1 MMLKLTCNITHSRI
15 VGDNMK
21 YIVNLN
27 VRSNYSFLSS
37 TIKISD
43 YIKFAK
49 KNNLKVL
56 SLVDKNV
63 MYGAYEFCNLCIEND
78 IKPLIGLNCI
88 WESTTDKVELTIMA
102 TSYAGYQR
110 LMALS
115 TAIST
120 NNNIIS
126 TNDVKKYLNETREV
140 LVIIH
145 ANKKNVRYIKNIYD
159 ILNSTGNELV
169 YFGLVPSDIENI
181 KLFKSITSNIVPID
195 LVLYLDEKQHS
206 IYQILQAIKE
216 QKTLKAEDL
225 VKSNQFLYKT
235 KQELAKYYP
244 NDIIEN
250 IEKVIWLC
258 NLKYPKNKP
267 HNGELSLPKFIC
279 PDNFTSA
286 SYLQELCKQGL
297 ALRLQSREIPE
308 TYVKRILYELQ
319 VINEMGF
326 ADYFLIV
333 NDYVKF
339 AKSRNIM
346 VGPGRGS
353 VAGSLV
359 AYVLGIT
366 DVDPIIYNLIFER
379 FLNPE
384 RISLPD
390 IDIDFEDIRRDEVI
404 NYIHQKYGK
413 EHVAYIV
420 TFQTI
425 ASKMAIR
432 DLGRVFAINIED
444 VNEITKLIPI
454 EYNFDINIAVKQS
467 PKLAWYANKY
477 PLLFTL
483 TKEILG
489 FPRQTSTHAAG
500 IVITKAPLVTTVPLQ
515 LGFQG
520 IYQTQFPMQTLE
532 VLGLIKMDI
541 LGLRNLTILQNI
553 LQQVREH
560 YFLNLKLSQ
569 LPLDDEKAFNIIKN
583 GDTTG
588 IFQLESSGMRQ
599 ILMKMK
605 TDNLEDIIAA
615 SSLFRPGPQKY
626 IEEYI
631 NCKLKK
637 QKVTYFHEDLKPYLS
652 STYGIIIY
660 QEQILLIL
668 QKIAGYSLGKAD
680 LIRRAISK
688 KDTVIM
694 KEQAV
699 SFIKSGISR
708 GYSPKIIK
716 KIWEDIEK
724 FAGYGFN
731 RSHAVAYSLISYYLV
746 YLKANYPLAFM
757 VSLLSSVIGNDQK
770 MLQYLNECQ
779 KYQIKVLPPS
789 VQFSGIDFLID
800 DSKKA
805 IRYSLQ
811 AIKQISQG
819 ICSNLIKERTKN
831 GFFQDFFNFCARA
844 IFIGLNRKNIEHLIA
859 AGALDEIEPNR
870 TMLLLNLDAG
880 LDYAHMVQVKDE
892 NSNEITLNFNLIA
905 KPIMLQRE
913 DDWNNNSINEHRAL
927 GLYLKYNPK
936 MLWKEQLDP
945 HNKAIDLAYINNYV
959 GQHVRVY
966 GIINT
971 VRVIR
976 TKNKRL
982 MAFFEIQNDSNVIE
996 VTAFERLYQIY
1007 QEYLQV
1013 NKVILMEARVEI
1025 YKDNIQLILSRM
1037 IKSLP

>member
-1 MMLKLTCNITHSRI
+1 MLKLIYDINHTKI
-15 VGDNMK
+15 VGNKMK

-43 YIKFAK
+43 YIEFAK

-56 SLVDKNV
+56 SLVDKNI
-63 MYGAYEFCNLCIEND
+63 MYGAYEFYYLCIEHD
-78 IKPLIGLNCI
+78 IKPLIGLNCF
-88 WESTTDKVELTIMA
+88 WESTNDKVELTIMA
-102 TSYAGYQR
+102 TSYQGYQR

-115 TAIST
+115 TIIST
-120 NNNIIS
+120 NNYLIS
-126 TNDVKKYLNETREV
+126 TSDVKKYLNETREV

-145 ANKKNVRYIKNIYD
+145 ANKQNVRFIKNIYD
-159 ILNSTGNELV
+159 ILNSTGHELV
-169 YFGLVPSDIENI
+169 YFGIVPSDMNNI
-181 KLFKSITSNIVPID
+181 TLLKSITTNIIPID
-195 LVLYLDEKQHS
+195 LVLYIDEKQHRT
-206 IYQILQAIKE
+206 YQILQAIKE
-216 QKTLKAEDL
+216 QKILKAEDL
-225 VKSNQFLYKT
+225 LKSNEFLYKT
-235 KQELAKYYP
+235 KQELSKNYP

-250 IEKVIWLC
+250 IEKVAWLC
-258 NLKYPKNKP
+258 NLKFPKNKP
-267 HNGELSLPKFIC
+267 HSEQLSLPKFVC
-279 PDNFTSA
+279 PNNFTSD

-297 ALRLQSREIPE
+297 AARFRSHEIAE
-308 TYVKRILYELQ
+308 VYVKRILYELQ

-339 AKSRNIM
+339 AKSKKIM

-366 DVDPIIYNLIFER
+366 DVDPIAYNLIFER

-384 RISLPD
+384 RISWPD
-390 IDIDFEDIRRDEVI
+390 IDVDFEDARRDEII

-432 DLGRVFAINIED
+432 DLGRVFQVAIED
-444 VNEITKLIPI
+444 INEMTKLIPLQ
-454 EYNFDINIAVKQS
+454 YNFEIDLAVKQS
-467 PKLAWYANKY
+467 PKLAWYASKY
-477 PLLFTL
+477 PLLFSL
-483 TKEILG
+483 TKEIIG

-500 IVITKAPLVTTVPLQ
+500 IIITKVPLVSIVPLQ

-532 VLGLIKMDI
+532 KLGLTKMDI

-553 LQQVREH
+553 LQQVSKH

-569 LPLDDEKAFNIIKN
+569 FPLNDEKSFNFIKN

-588 IFQLESSGMRQ
+588 VFQLESSVMRQ
-599 ILMKMK
+599 ILIKMK
-605 TDNLEDIIAA
+605 ADNFEDIVAT
-615 SSLFRPGPQKY
+615 SSLFRPGPQEY
-626 IEEYI
+626 IETYI
-631 NCKLKK
+631 NCKLAK
-637 QKVTYFHEDLKPYLS
+637 QKITYLHEDLKPYLA

-660 QEQILLIL
+660 QEQVLLIL

-694 KEQAV
+694 KQQAMD
-699 SFIKSGISR
+699 FIKSATSK
-708 GYSPKIIK
+708 GYSLKVVK

-757 VSLLSSVIGNDQK
+757 VSLLTSVIGNDQK

-779 KYQIKVLPPS
+779 KYQIKILPPS

-800 DSKKA
+800 DTKNA

-811 AIKQISQG
+811 AIKQMSQG
-819 ICSNLIKERTKN
+819 TCINLIKERSDN
-831 GFFQDFFNFCARA
+831 GLFYDFFSFCARA
-844 IFIGLNRKNIEHLIA
+844 IFIGLNRKNIEYLIA
-859 AGALDEIEPNR
+859 AGALDDLRINR
-870 TMLLLNLDAG
+870 TMLLLNLNAA
-880 LDYAHMVQVKDE
+880 LEYANMVQVKDE
-892 NSNEITLNFNLIA
+892 VSGQITLNFNLIA

-936 MLWKEQLDP
+936 LLWKEKLDP
-945 HNKAIDLAYINNYV
+945 NNRAIDLGYINNYIN
-959 GQHVRVY
+959 QYVRVY
-966 GIINT
+966 GIINN
-971 VRVIR
+971 VRVIK
-976 TKNKRL
+976 TKNQKL
-982 MAFFEIQNDSNVIE
+982 MAFFAMQNDNNVIE
-996 VTAFERLYQIY
+996 VTVFEKLYKAY

-1013 NKVILMEARVEI
+1013 NKVILIEAKVEI
-1025 YKDNIQLILSRM
+1025 YQNNTQLILSK
-1037 IKSLP
+1037 IIEKL

>member
-1 MMLKLTCNITHSRI
+1 
-15 VGDNMK
+15 MK

-43 YIKFAK
+43 YIEFAK

-56 SLVDKNV
+56 SLVDKNI
-63 MYGAYEFCNLCIEND
+63 MYGAYEFCNLCIENE
-78 IKPLIGLNCI
+78 IKPLIGLNCV

-110 LMALS
+110 LIELS
-115 TAIST
+115 TIIST
-120 NNNIIS
+120 NNNIVT
-126 TNDVKKYLNETREV
+126 TNDVKKYLNQTREV

-145 ANKKNVRYIKNIYD
+145 ANNKNIRYIKNNYD
-159 ILNSTGNELV
+159 ILNSTGHELV
-169 YFGLVPSDIENI
+169 YFGLVPSDMDNI
-181 KLFKSITSNIVPID
+181 TLLKSITSNIIPID
-195 LVLYLDEKQHS
+195 LVLYLDEKQHR

-216 QKTLKAEDL
+216 QKTLKSEDL
-225 VKSNQFLYKT
+225 SKSNEFLYKT
-235 KQELAKYYP
+235 KQDLMQHYP
-244 NDIIEN
+244 NEIIEN

-258 NLKYPKNKP
+258 NLKFPKNKP
-267 HNGELSLPKFIC
+267 NSAELSLPKFTC
-279 PDNFTSA
+279 PNNLTSNL
-286 SYLQELCKQGL
+286 YLQELCKQGL
-297 ALRLQSREIPE
+297 EAHFQSREIPE
-308 TYVKRILYELQ
+308 TYVKRVLYELQ

-339 AKSRNIM
+339 AKSKNIM

-366 DVDPIIYNLIFER
+366 GVDPIAYNLIFER

-390 IDIDFEDIRRDEVI
+390 IDIDFEDTRRDEVI
-404 NYIHQKYGK
+404 KYIHQKYGK

-432 DLGRVFAINIED
+432 DLGRVFQVNIED
-444 VNEITKLIPI
+444 INEMTKLIPI
-454 EYNFDINIAVKQS
+454 QYNFEIDMAIKQS

-500 IVITKAPLVTTVPLQ
+500 IVITSAPLVTAIPLQ

-532 VLGLIKMDI
+532 ALGLIKMDI

-553 LQQVREH
+553 LQQVSKH

-569 LPLDDEKAFNIIKN
+569 IPLNDEKSFSIIKN

-599 ILMKMK
+599 ILIKMK
-605 TDNLEDIIAA
+605 VDSLEDIIAS
-615 SSLFRPGPQKY
+615 SSLFRPGPQ
-626 IEEYI
+626 EYI
-631 NCKLKK
+631 QDYINRKLGK
-637 QKVTYFHEDLKPYLS
+637 QKVTYIHEDLKPYLA

-668 QKIAGYSLGKAD
+668 QKVAGYSLGKAD

-688 KDTVIM
+688 KDTTVM
-694 KEQAV
+694 KEQANL
-699 SFIKSGISR
+699 FIKSAVNR
-708 GYSPKIIK
+708 GYSSRVVK

-724 FAGYGFN
+724 FASYGFN

-789 VQFSGIDFLID
+789 IQFSGIDFLID
-800 DSKKA
+800 DAKKA

-811 AIKQISQG
+811 AIKQMSQG
-819 ICSNLIKERTKN
+819 SCSNLIKERTSN

-859 AGALDEIEPNR
+859 AGALDDIQSNR
-870 TMLLLNLDAG
+870 TMLLLNLDAA
-880 LDYAHMVQVKDE
+880 LEYANMVQVKDE
-892 NSNEITLNFNLIA
+892 TSDELSLNFNLIA

-936 MLWKEQLDP
+936 LLWKEQLDP

-959 GQHVRVY
+959 DQHVRVY
-966 GIINT
+966 GVINNI
-971 VRVIR
+971 RVIK
-976 TKNKRL
+976 TKTKKL
-982 MAFFEIQNDSNVIE
+982 MAFFEMQNDSNVIE
-996 VTAFERLYQIY
+996 VTVFEKLYQIY

-1013 NKVILMEARVEI
+1013 NKVILMEGKVEI
-1025 YKDNIQLILSRM
+1025 YNDNIQLILSRV
-1037 IKSLP
+1037 IKNL

>member
-1 MMLKLTCNITHSRI
+1 
-15 VGDNMK
+15 MK

-43 YIKFAK
+43 YIEFAK
-49 KNNLKVL
+49 KNNLKAL
-56 SLVDKNV
+56 SLVDKNI

-88 WESTTDKVELTIMA
+88 WESATDKVELTIMA
-102 TSYAGYQR
+102 TSYDGYQR

-115 TAIST
+115 TIIST

-126 TNDVKKYLNETREV
+126 TNDVKRYLNETREV

-159 ILNSTGNELV
+159 ILNSTGYELI
-169 YFGLVPSDIENI
+169 YFGVIPSDMNEIG
-181 KLFKSITSNIVPID
+181 LLKSITSNIIPID

-206 IYQILQAIKE
+206 TYQILLAIKE
-216 QKTLKAEDL
+216 QKTLTAEEL
-225 VKSNQFLYKT
+225 AKSNEFLYKT
-235 KQELAKYYP
+235 KQDLTKKYPDY
-244 NDIIEN
+244 IIEN
-250 IEKVIWLC
+250 IEKIIWLC
-258 NLKYPKNKP
+258 NLKFPKNKA
-267 HNGELSLPKFIC
+267 NNAELSLPKFIC
-279 PDNFTSA
+279 PNNFTSA

-297 ALRLQSREIPE
+297 ESLFHSREIPE

-333 NDYVKF
+333 NDYIKF
-339 AKSRNIM
+339 AKSNKIM

-366 DVDPIIYNLIFER
+366 DVDPITYNLIFER

-390 IDIDFEDIRRDEVI
+390 IDIDFEDTRRDEII

-413 EHVAYIV
+413 DHVAYIV

-432 DLGRVFAINIED
+432 DLGRIFQINIED
-444 VNEITKLIPI
+444 INEMTKLIPI
-454 EYNFDINIAVKQS
+454 QYNFEIDVAVKQS

-477 PLLFTL
+477 PLLFSL
-483 TKEILG
+483 TKQILG

-500 IVITKAPLVTTVPLQ
+500 IVITKAPLVSAVPLQ

-520 IYQTQFPMQTLE
+520 IYQTQFPMQILAD
-532 VLGLIKMDI
+532 LGLIKMDI

-553 LQQVREH
+553 LQQVNKY

-569 LPLDDEKAFNIIKN
+569 LPLNDEKSFNIIKN

-599 ILMKMK
+599 ILIKMK
-605 TDNLEDIIAA
+605 ADNLEDIIAA
-615 SSLFRPGPQKY
+615 SSLFRPGPQEYIQDY
-626 IEEYI
+626 IER
-631 NCKLKK
+631 KLQK

-668 QKIAGYSLGKAD
+668 QKITGYSLGKAD

-688 KDTVIM
+688 KDSVIM
-694 KEQAV
+694 KQQAS
-699 SFIKSGISR
+699 SFIKSATSR
-708 GYSPKIIK
+708 GYSPKIVK

-757 VSLLSSVIGNDQK
+757 ASLLSSVIGNDQK

-779 KYQIKVLPPS
+779 KYQIKILAPS
-789 VQFSGIDFLID
+789 IQFSGIDFLID
-800 DSKKA
+800 GAKKA

-811 AIKQISQG
+811 AIKQMSQG
-819 ICSNLIKERTKN
+819 TCSNLINERTKN
-831 GFFQDFFNFCARA
+831 GLFQDFFNFCARA

-859 AGALDEIEPNR
+859 AGALDEMQVNR
-870 TMLLLNLDAG
+870 TMLLLNLDAV
-880 LDYAHMVQVKDE
+880 LDYAYMVQVKNE
-892 NSNEITLNFNLIA
+892 TNNEITLNFNLVA
-905 KPIMLQRE
+905 KPVMLQRE
-913 DDWNNNSINEHRAL
+913 DDWNNNSVNEHRAL

-936 MLWKEQLDP
+936 LLWKEKLDP
-945 HNKAIDLAYINNYV
+945 HHKAIDLTYINNYV
-959 GQHVRVY
+959 NQYVRIY
-966 GIINT
+966 GIINNI
-971 VRVIR
+971 RVIK
-976 TKNKRL
+976 TKNQKL

-996 VTAFERLYQIY
+996 VTAFEKLYQTY
-1007 QEYLQV
+1007 QEYLQI
-1013 NKVILMEARVEI
+1013 NKVILMEAKVEI
-1025 YKDNIQLILSRM
+1025 YKDNIQLILSRV
-1037 IKSLP
+1037 IKNL